1 MVNGTHW
8 HEGCFACIFC
18 VQPINPSVADSVF
31 PWQNEENIYCCKK
44 DYIENFFE
52 KCIACDEAI
61 LGPKQKIWGRSYHP
75 KCITCVECNVSAI
88 DPETKQVNGRKIADT
103 KIVQIVQDTEVDAE
117 VDAEAKV
124 ENTEVAI
131 ESWLVCKQHV
141 APIELTTEC
150 QTKIHQRYVSI
161 ARDATLK
168 EERKIK
174 HVQLIENARTCL
186 SITAEKITY
195 KNNKK
200 KELEIKIQTFFKNG
214 GKWQT
219 SDSITNSNDIV
230 DEKGE
235 TKDTSIET
243 ITDIEELVDDDG
255 NIYFHQI
262 STGITTW
269 HRPV

>member
-1 MVNGTHW
+1 M
-8 HEGCFACIFC
+8 
-18 VQPINPSVADSVF
+18 
-31 PWQNEENIYCCKK
+31 
-44 DYIENFFE
+44 
-52 KCIACDEAI
+52 
-61 LGPKQKIWGRSYHP
+61 
-75 KCITCVECNVSAI
+75 
-88 DPETKQVNGRKIADT
+88 
-103 KIVQIVQDTEVDAE
+103 
-117 VDAEAKV
+117 
-124 ENTEVAI
+124 
-131 ESWLVCKQHV
+131 
-141 APIELTTEC
+141 
-150 QTKIHQRYVSI
+150 
-161 ARDATLK
+161 
-168 EERKIK
+168 
-174 HVQLIENARTCL
+174 